1 MFRLTLSLALASI
14 GLTSAAAQP
23 QDIVVQKSAEMKL
36 PKPVL
41 ALENGRWFDG
51 TGFVRGT
58 WYSVNGKLTR
68 QRPRHVDARI
78 DLRQRYVLPPL
89 ADAHNHNLQ
98 NAWAAPQIADEYL
111 QRGIFYSAQLAANS
125 EDISAYR
132 NFLGGAGRV
141 DVLWAEATLSSS
153 DGHPLG
159 LALAGAKQAGMDMS
173 AKDVVDKSFWAID
186 SLDDL
191 DEKWPKMA
199 ESRPQLIKV
208 IVVDDAHRAEQSKD
222 PTTYGFR
229 GLNTE
234 LVPEIVARANQIGA
248 RVAAHVDS
256 ADDIDRIV
264 RAGVH
269 IIAHMNTRI
278 PKGLT
283 AADMRLSDETI
294 AEMKRRGTIII
305 PTVAVTRYHLHARP
319 ENREPLFTVI
329 RDNLTRLKAAGIPM
343 LAGSDL
349 FDGSVIDEIDAL
361 AATNVFTTS
370 ELLRLAT
377 MTTPR
382 ALFPKRSIGQFA
394 EAAEASL
401 VAYDANPVNDLN
413 TLRRPR
419 LAIKQGELIAR

>member
-1 MFRLTLSLALASI
+1 MFRLILTLAVASLSLSTAVAQPRGSVVK
-14 GLTSAAAQP
+14 TSA
-23 QDIVVQKSAEMKL
+23 ETTL

-58 WYSVNGKLTR
+58 WYSVDGKLTR
-68 QRPRHVDARI
+68 KRPRHIDARI

-98 NAWAAPQIADEYL
+98 NAWAAPKFADDYV
-111 QRGIFYSAQLAANS
+111 QRGIFYSAQFAANS
-125 EDISAYR
+125 DDIAAYR
-132 NFLGGAGRV
+132 NFLAGAGSV

-173 AKDVVDKSFWAID
+173 AQDFVDKSFWAID
-186 SLDDL
+186 SLGDL
-191 DEKWPKMA
+191 DKKWPRIV

-208 IVVDDAHRAEQSKD
+208 IVVDDAHRAEQRKD
-222 PTTYGFR
+222 QSTYGFR

-256 ADDIDRIV
+256 ADDIDRVV

-283 AADMRLSDETI
+283 AADLRLSDETI

-305 PTVAVTRYHLHARP
+305 PTVAVTRYHLRTRP
-319 ENREPLFTVI
+319 ENREPLFAVI

-349 FDGSVIDEIDAL
+349 FDGSVVDEIDAL
-361 AATNVFTTS
+361 AATDVFTTS

-382 ALFPKRSIGQFA
+382 ALFPDRSIGQFA

-401 VAYDANPVNDLN
+401 VVYDANPLNDLSS
-413 TLRRPR
+413 LRKPR